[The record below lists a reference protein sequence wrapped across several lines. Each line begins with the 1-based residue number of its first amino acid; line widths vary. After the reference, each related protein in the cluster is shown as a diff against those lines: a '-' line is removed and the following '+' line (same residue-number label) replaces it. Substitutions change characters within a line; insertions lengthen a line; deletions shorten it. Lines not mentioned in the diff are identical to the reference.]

1 MQLHDLQISLGCDR
15 GAETRK
21 DEQPPRILEP
31 TRGLEKPSAKPA
43 LGQAGQVCVEEL
55 SKEADG
61 RIACNGIRRCGGP
74 VWHVRRHQQLS
85 RPGPKRFQI
94 WGFELVWTKG
104 RQRFLSRAVPGLAPI
119 GRPPWSFSLNGLPE
133 RPAARS
139 AYVLEIWILFRDHL
153 GPFGPGKLVQLISHG
168 GGDGGGAVDGGIQD
182 RGPAKLASK
191 LA

>member
-104 RQRFLSRAVPGLAPI
+104 RQRFLSRAVPGLHLL
-119 GRPPWSFSLNGLPE
+119 GDR
-133 RPAARS
+133 
-139 AYVLEIWILFRDHL
+139 L
-153 GPFGPGKLVQLISHG
+153 GPFPSMACLNAPRLGPLMSWRFGSFFGTI
-168 GGDGGGAVDGGIQD
+168 
-182 RGPAKLASK
+182 
-191 LA
+191 